1 MIFGKFQLYSK
12 SNWAVTLLNLYFT
25 LIGIKHTLTSAYH
38 QRSDNVIEKF
48 NRIFDGVS
56 AKYVGDNDI
65 NKLDE
70 YIDRAS
76 FCMSKAKLPGEELI
90 TIINNDEENNITCRV
105 QQLDQLVQQRDTVH
119 QRLNSNSIKMKIYYD
134 HHLKHIADQL
144 QPDDWILIHNESRKK
159 FQLRWFRPYKIMK
172 FCLLGTY
179 QLEDVKDQLNL
190 DLVHRDM
197 LKRAYFDYMPTQQWY
212 KPSRRKQK

>member
-1 MIFGKFQLYSK
+1 MIFGKFHLYSK

-25 LIGIKHTLTSAYH
+25 LIGIKHNLTSAYH

-90 TIINNDEENNITCRV
+90 TIINDDEENSITCRV

-144 QPDDWILIHNESRKK
+144 Q
-159 FQLRWFRPYKIMK
+159 
-172 FCLLGTY
+172 
-179 QLEDVKDQLNL
+179 
-190 DLVHRDM
+190 
-197 LKRAYFDYMPTQQWY
+197 
-212 KPSRRKQK
+212 